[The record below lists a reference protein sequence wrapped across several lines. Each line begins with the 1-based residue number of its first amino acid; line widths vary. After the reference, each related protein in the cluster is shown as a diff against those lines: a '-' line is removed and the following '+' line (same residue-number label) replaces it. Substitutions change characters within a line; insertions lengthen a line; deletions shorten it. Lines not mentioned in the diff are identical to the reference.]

1 MPENGLT
8 TAKTFPKFSGKDED
22 WERFCESFEATM
34 VANTRYQKN
43 ALSLD
48 DDTAVILKTNE
59 VSTQTDAEKKK
70 DEEEMRDHDLELY
83 KILIDSIDVKHS
95 EDAYLL
101 VTGSKEDGYDK
112 GCFKVAWATL
122 KAVYEIA
129 TPQDKVTL
137 KRDYAGLAFEHAS
150 QDPKTF
156 VLSLDKIRGRL
167 KKDYQVDTP
176 LVTFLEDV
184 VDRLPSEY
192 KTKKE
197 DWLKA
202 VKDGSMKRTDL
213 LLALAKEH
221 KALFPESQR
230 RDEAALVMGGGPK
243 VKCFR
248 CGQWGHKSNVC
259 PVKKSDGKSK
269 ENGDWK
275 GSSKNLKGGNKS
287 HVRCHFCKKLGHIR
301 THCPRLMD
309 KEKNEAYTH
318 MDVVLVMDEELEMDK
333 RDASYGVCEVNEAVG
348 ACSPCEDPLKDM
360 MRYPCLSPI
369 RPREYPED
377 EESLEVAKRVGA
389 KTWRSNVDMSC
400 CCKLCKKKGHEKD
413 HCTYHCVP
421 LKEKEECMIGI
432 PPDDGEDVEFGS
444 NGADQTAGVDNE
456 VVTPRMDV
464 ENEAESPWSI
474 HSPEAKRLKKIREE
488 KRLGEF
494 NEKMDQYLEERGLML
509 DLDRV
514 KLNGIKPR
522 RLTSHEEIGS
532 RERPIEVRDL
542 PMMPSHASLSSK
554 KPLYRLEMRRVPSDG
569 CGMKMNE
576 VKEESFLRI
585 REVFAQNIHPIQN
598 IDAPPQY

>member
-48 DDTAVILKTNE
+48 DDTVVILKTNE
-59 VSTQTDAEKKK
+59 KSTQTDAERKK

-101 VTGSKEDGYDK
+101 VTGSKADGYDK

-129 TPQDKVTL
+129 TPRDKVTL

-202 VKDGSMKRTDL
+202 VKNGSMKRTEM

-221 KALFPESQR
+221 KALSAESQKR
-230 RDEAALVMGGGPK
+230 EETALVMGGGPK

-275 GSSKNLKGGNKS
+275 GSSRNLRGGNKS

-333 RDASYGVCEVNEAVG
+333 RDTSYGVCEVNEAVG

-369 RPREYPED
+369 SPREYPED

-400 CCKLCKKKGHEKD
+400 CCKMCKKKGHVKD
-413 HCTYHCVP
+413 HGTYHCVP

-464 ENEAESPWSI
+464 ENETESPWSI
-474 HSPEAKRLKKIREE
+474 HSPEA
-488 KRLGEF
+488 
-494 NEKMDQYLEERGLML
+494 RG
-509 DLDRV
+509 
-514 KLNGIKPR
+514 
-522 RLTSHEEIGS
+522 
-532 RERPIEVRDL
+532 
-542 PMMPSHASLSSK
+542 
-554 KPLYRLEMRRVPSDG
+554 
-569 CGMKMNE
+569 
-576 VKEESFLRI
+576 
-585 REVFAQNIHPIQN
+585 
-598 IDAPPQY
+598 